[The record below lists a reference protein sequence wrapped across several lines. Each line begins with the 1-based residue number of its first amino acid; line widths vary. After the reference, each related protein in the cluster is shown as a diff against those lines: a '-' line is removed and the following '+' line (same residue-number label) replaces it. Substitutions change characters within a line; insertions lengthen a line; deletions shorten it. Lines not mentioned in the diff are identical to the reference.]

1 MLGSGIFKKDKPL
14 RNAGLGYSLKTFSV
28 YFDRP
33 VWRGG
38 SAFSSLFFIA
48 TAAYVL
54 PIWPGVFVLL

>member
-1 MLGSGIFKKDKPL
+1 MLGSGIFKKDKPH
-14 RNAGLGYSLKTFSV
+14 GLGYNLKTFSV